1 MLVVVFN
8 VILAFIIR
16 RIVRKSILSH
26 AKLGKSVNRVVAI
39 TTSDRVDGLKE
50 IEKFLS
56 SGKWKEYL
64 FIEVMACPGGCIN
77 GGGTPRIEK
86 KSN

>member
-26 AKLGKSVNRVVAI
+26 ARLGKSVNRVVAI

-50 IEKFLS
+50 IE
-56 SGKWKEYL
+56 
-64 FIEVMACPGGCIN
+64 N
-77 GGGTPRIEK
+77 GIQQSRFQALLLLTGICVERK
-86 KSN
+86 

>member
-8 VILAFIIR
+8 IVLAFIIR

-50 IEKFLS
+50 IEKWNTQSRFQGLS
-56 SGKWKEYL
+56 SLTGICVERK
-64 FIEVMACPGGCIN
+64 
-77 GGGTPRIEK
+77 
-86 KSN
+86 